1 MKASDFIGK
10 TVLVHENA
18 HFMAT
23 GSITG
28 VDYLGM
34 ILPEERLP
42 HYDIEITED
51 IRIEGDVVCREFH
64 CLGMATAGVE

>member
-1 MKASDFIGK
+1 MKASDFNDK

-23 GSITG
+23 GNITG
-28 VDYLGM
+28 INFLGM
-34 ILPEERLP
+34 IKPSERLS

-51 IRIEGDVVCREFH
+51 TLIEGDVVCKEFH
-64 CLGMATAGVE
+64 CMGQASAGV

>member
-10 TVLVHENA
+10 TVLVHENV

-23 GSITG
+23 GEITG
-28 VDYLGM
+28 IDFLGT
-34 ILPEERLP
+34 IEPSERLP

-51 IRIEGDVVCREFH
+51 ILIEGDVVCKEFH
-64 CLGMATAGVE
+64 CMGMATAGV

>member
-10 TVLVHENA
+10 TVLIHEGA

-23 GSITG
+23 GEITG
-28 VDYLGM
+28 IDYLGM
-34 ILPEERLP
+34 ITPEERLP

-51 IRIEGDVVCREFH
+51 TLIEGDVVCKEFH
-64 CLGMATAGVE
+64 CMGQATAGVE